1 MSFSREELVQVVT
14 NSIQQSKLYKGF
26 FFRSPAITLTGGYSV
41 NQIGDVLI
49 ELGVTKVFIVVDKMV
64 YQLGLLEGCQHS
76 LTFAGIEYTIFS
88 EVVGEPD
95 SDIISKCIQKM
106 KTADADFVLGIGGG
120 SALDVAKAV
129 AVMVDYTGS
138 ISDFKVGG
146 LASRRVGLGAIPT
159 TAGTG
164 SEVTDITVVKDLATG
179 VKLPIKGPALVPDL
193 AIIDPALMLGVPPEV
208 TAATGVDTLTHAIEA
223 YVSRGSNPLSKA
235 YAYHAVEA
243 VARSLR
249 RAVGC
254 GDNLDDRYDMAVAAY
269 KAGLAFSNAGL
280 GLTHAI
286 SHQIGS
292 QFHIPHGTANA
303 ILLPYVMAFNA
314 LVSEAEYAEL
324 AVALGVA
331 RENMTQRECCWAAIK
346 AVSQLV
352 QDLGLPT
359 SLAHVDIHLESMLS
373 LAEDALEDICLG
385 GNPRTVTAKQ
395 IISLLQDVVSG
406 SISGEVIV

>member
-1 MSFSREELVQVVT
+1 MSFSREELAAVVAQT
-14 NSIQQSKLYKGF
+14 IQQSKLYKGF

-41 NQIGDVLI
+41 NQIGDALL
-49 ELGVTKVFIVVDKMV
+49 ELGVSKVFIVVDKLV
-64 YQLGLLEGCQHS
+64 YQLGLLEGCQQS
-76 LTFAGIEYTIFS
+76 IQFAGIEFSIYS
-88 EVVGEPD
+88 EVSGEPD
-95 SDIISKCIQKM
+95 SDMIDDCITQF
-106 KTADADFVLGIGGG
+106 KTSGADFVLGIGGG

-138 ISDFKVGG
+138 LSEFKVGG

-164 SEVTDITVVKDLATG
+164 SEVTDITVVKDVATG

-193 AIIDPALMLGVPPEV
+193 AIIDPALMLGVPAEV
-208 TAATGVDTLTHAIEA
+208 TAATGIDTLTHAIEA
-223 YVSRGSNPLSKA
+223 YVSKDSNPLSKA

-243 VARSLR
+243 VASSLR

-324 AVALGVA
+324 AAAFGVA
-331 RENMTQRECCWAAIK
+331 RENMTQRECCWAAIH

-352 QDLGLPT
+352 SDLGLPT
-359 SLAHVDIHLESMLS
+359 SLEHTDIDLDAMLQV
-373 LAEDALEDICLG
+373 ADGALQDICLS
-385 GNPRTVTAKQ
+385 GNPRTVTSKQ
-395 IISLLQDVVSG
+395 IIALLQDVVQG
-406 SISGEVIV
+406 KIAGEAA